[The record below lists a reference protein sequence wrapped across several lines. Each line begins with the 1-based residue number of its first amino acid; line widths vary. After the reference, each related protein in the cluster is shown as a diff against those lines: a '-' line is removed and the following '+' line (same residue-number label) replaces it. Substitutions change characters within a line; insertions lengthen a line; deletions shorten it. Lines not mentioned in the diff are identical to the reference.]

1 MTDRI
6 ITVNP
11 ENCIRIPAGIYPI
24 GLDESSISAL
34 DPALFSGTVKR
45 EYLTNAM
52 PRHEVPLAETFI
64 SRRLVTLNEF
74 RAFIEDSGYLTEA
87 EAEGWGWSWLNGGW
101 IKREG
106 VGWRAPFG
114 EKADELYKAHGDIMP
129 VLQVSWNDAA
139 AFCAWLSEQ
148 SGMAVRLPREAEW
161 EAFAEMRGVRPL
173 AEISAAESAKAQKC
187 FRSFALSDYAVRILK
202 RVRALSGE
210 CDPGLVWEWC
220 EDWFDAYPDGTPNRE
235 FGTTYKVLR
244 GGSLQSLPVQKAREY
259 RFRRCP
265 TARSPFYGFR
275 AAISRL
281 TPGNRQKVESH
292 Q

>member
-6 ITVNP
+6 ITVHP
-11 ENCIRIPAGIYPI
+11 ENCIRIPAGVYPI

-34 DPALFSGTVKR
+34 DPALFSGTAKR

-52 PRHEVPLAETFI
+52 PRHEVTIGGTAI

-74 RAFIEDSGYLTEA
+74 CAFIEDSGYLTEA

-106 VGWRAPFG
+106 VTWRGPFG
-114 EKADELYKAHGDIMP
+114 EKADELYAVNGEVMP

-139 AFCAWLSEQ
+139 AFCTWLSEQ

-161 EAFAEMRGVRPL
+161 EAFAEKRGVKPL
-173 AEISAAESAKAQKC
+173 AEISAAGSGPVSVTL
-187 FRSFALSDYAVRILK
+187 RDYAVRILDG
-202 RVRALSGE
+202 VRALAGE
-210 CDPGLVWEWC
+210 CDPGIVWEWC
-220 EDWFDAYPDGTPNRE
+220 DDWFDAYPGGPPNRE

-244 GGSLQSLPVQKAREY
+244 GGSIQSLPLQKAREY

-275 AAISRL
+275 VAISPL
-281 TPGNRQKVESH
+281 DAG
-292 Q
+292 